1 MKEEGRG
8 KSAFDP
14 ELALPFKQKAV
25 YYYWHIVSRK
35 EWRLAD
41 TPLASARKFI
51 ETNSEME
58 FISLLDVEAEPGTE
72 ALAFYVTDFVEGW
85 AKHTQELAMDSTC
98 ECSAQIYPTMRPRLQ
113 SNLI

>member
-1 MKEEGRG
+1 MVFSQLWRHIVKEEGRG

-14 ELALPFKQKAV
+14 ALALPFKQKAV

-41 TPLASARKFI
+41 TPLHSARMFI

-58 FISLLDVEAEPGTE
+58 FVSLLDVEAEPGTE
-72 ALAFYVTDFVEGW
+72 ALAFYVTDFE
-85 AKHTQELAMDSTC
+85 HTQFLTLRFPLN
-98 ECSAQIYPTMRPRLQ
+98 PTVAL
-113 SNLI
+113 